1 MSAASAPT
9 AERPPV
15 LHRRVLVVE
24 DQPDSRETLRMLLE
38 LWGHEV
44 EAAGDGRQG
53 VEMGLSWHPDTAVV
67 DIGLPLLDGYQVA
80 RLLRAALHDVLL
92 IALTSYNRPE
102 DRRRAFD
109 AGFDVH
115 LSKPVEPDALQHLLA
130 ERR

>member
-9 AERPPV
+9 AERPPA

-44 EAAGDGRQG
+44 EAASDGQRG
-53 VEMGLSWHPDTAVV
+53 VEMGLSWHPDAAVV

-80 RLLRAALHDVLL
+80 RILRAALHDVLL
-92 IALTSYNRPE
+92 IALTSYNRTE
-102 DRRRAFD
+102 DRRRAFE
-109 AGFDVH
+109 AGFDIH
-115 LSKPVEPDALQHLLA
+115 LSKPVEPDALQLLLA